1 MSNELINNI
10 YKDSSI
16 KLIKVN
22 KFWNLEQSEL
32 SFTLEYGKINKKNYN
47 TIIRNFDTQLDK
59 EKYIKKTI
67 TSKIKKG
74 YKINNKD
81 EEDLVDDDEIKLDND
96 DNETPY
102 SSIENENETEEIS
115 NDKEFN
121 QETEEELLDIPTF
134 LRRQAN

>member
-1 MSNELINNI
+1 MLNNNI

-96 DNETPY
+96 DNEIITQY
-102 SSIENENETEEIS
+102 ENTKNLGSTI
-115 NDKEFN
+115 KHG
-121 QETEEELLDIPTF
+121 I
-134 LRRQAN
+134 RRSQRKRKRNK